1 MSNPTVFLVA
11 FEHAHRSFKCM
22 RLEVGEGE
30 PSVATPQWVVTMA
43 GRPVWSF
50 EAKVDDTRDA
60 VEAEVVKW
68 WDAVSRDTATRGTA
82 TRPH

>member
-1 MSNPTVFLVA
+1 MSNSPLFLVA

-22 RLEVGEGE
+22 RLEAGEGDASFAS
-30 PSVATPQWVVTMA
+30 PHWVVTMA

-50 EAKVDDTRDA
+50 AASSTDTRDG

-68 WDAVSRDTATRGTA
+68 WDAANRDTANRGMA

>member
-1 MSNPTVFLVA
+1 MSNPPLFLVA

-22 RLEVGEGE
+22 RLEAGEE
-30 PSVATPQWVVTMA
+30 ASVTTPQWVVTMA

-50 EAKVDDTRDA
+50 EARNDDTRDA

-68 WDAVSRDTATRGTA
+68 WDAANRDTAIRGMA